1 MNGNPAAGVSLAAGL
16 SVTLAGGRAVRTS
29 MHAFIM
35 GILNAT
41 PDSFWERSRTGTL
54 ASGVDRALALVA
66 EGADILDIGGESTRP
81 GSQYVEADEEISR
94 VIPLIRE
101 IRKYSS
107 VPISVDT
114 RKAAVMEA
122 ALDAGADICNDISA
136 LSDDPALTGV
146 VARSGIPVVL
156 MHKQGIPVSMQDNP
170 VYTDVVRNVADYLFE
185 RARFAEESGIDR
197 SRIILDP
204 GIGFGKRYADN
215 CALLAGLAEI
225 AAGGYP
231 VLIALSRKSCIG
243 EMTGRAAA
251 DRLSGTLAANL
262 VSVQNGATFVR
273 VHDVAQTRDTLSVL
287 QEIQTRG
294 IH

>member
-1 MNGNPAAGVSLAAGL
+1 MKSGIPGGFLTFAL
-16 SVTLAGGRAVRTS
+16 SADRELRTPLP
-29 MHAFIM
+29 AFIM

-41 PDSFWERSRTGTL
+41 PDSFWEQSRAL
-54 ASGVDRALALVA
+54 SLSGGVERALALVS

-81 GSQYVEADEEISR
+81 GSQYVDVEEEIRR
-94 VIPLIRE
+94 VIPLILE
-101 IRKYSS
+101 IRKHSA

-122 ALDAGADICNDISA
+122 ALNAGANLCNDISA
-136 LSDDPALTGV
+136 LSDDPLLAAV
-146 VARSGIPVVL
+146 IARSSIPVVL

-170 VYTDVVRNVADYLFE
+170 VYSDVVRNVADYLFS
-185 RARFAEESGIDR
+185 RARFAVESGIDR

-204 GIGFGKRYADN
+204 GIGFGKKYADN

-231 VLIALSRKSCIG
+231 VLVALSRKSCIG
-243 EMTGRAAA
+243 EMTGRTTA

-262 VSVQNGATFVR
+262 VSVLNGATFVR